1 MFGLRG
7 RGGCPNSARAVRYRR
22 EVPAEPLDP
31 MTIRIL
37 CVDDHPLLREGIAT
51 LVGTQPDMALVAEAS
66 SGREA
71 IEQFRLHQPDV
82 TLMDVQMDGMNG
94 IEAIIAIRAEWRTAK
109 IIVLTTYA
117 GDVLA
122 QRALKAG
129 AHAYVLKGSIRKEI
143 LDTIRDVSRGLKRIE
158 PNVAADLAIHQ
169 SDASLTPREIEVLSL
184 VAAGNSNKLIA
195 AQLKINEETAKTH
208 VKSILA
214 KLDANDRTHA
224 VMLGLQRGVIG
235 FLNR

>member
-1 MFGLRG
+1 
-7 RGGCPNSARAVRYRR
+7 
-22 EVPAEPLDP
+22 

-51 LVGTQPDMALVAEAS
+51 LVATQPDMALVAEAS

-71 IEQFRLHQPDV
+71 IEQFRLHRPDV
-82 TLMDVQMDGMNG
+82 TLMDVQMGEMNG
-94 IEAIIAIRAEWRTAK
+94 IEAMIAIRAEWPGAK
-109 IIVLTTYA
+109 FIVLTTYA

-158 PNVAADLAIHQ
+158 PNVAADLAKHQ

-195 AQLKINEETAKTH
+195 AQLHINEETAKTH
-208 VKSILA
+208 IKSILA

-224 VMLGLQRGVIG
+224 VTLGLQRGVIG
-235 FLNR
+235 F

>member
-1 MFGLRG
+1 
-7 RGGCPNSARAVRYRR
+7 
-22 EVPAEPLDP
+22 

-37 CVDDHPLLREGIAT
+37 CVDDHPLLREGIAA
-51 LVGTQPDMALVAEAS
+51 LVATQPDMVLVAETA

-71 IEQFRLHQPDV
+71 IEQYRLHQPDV
-82 TLMDVQMDGMNG
+82 TLMDVQMDDMSG
-94 IEAIIAIRAEWRTAK
+94 IEAILAIRAEWPTAR

-129 AHAYVLKGSIRKEI
+129 AHAYVLKGSIRREI

-158 PNVAADLAIHQ
+158 PDVAADLAKHQ

-195 AQLKINEETAKTH
+195 AQLKINEETAKTTI
-208 VKSILA
+208 KGILA
-214 KLDANDRTHA
+214 KLDAMTARMPSCSA
-224 VMLGLQRGVIG
+224 CGAA
-235 FLNR
+235 

>member
-1 MFGLRG
+1 
-7 RGGCPNSARAVRYRR
+7 
-22 EVPAEPLDP
+22 

-51 LVGTQPDMALVAEAS
+51 LVANAQTDMALVAEAS
-66 SGREA
+66 GGLEA
-71 IEQFRLHQPDV
+71 IEQFRRHQPDV

-94 IEAIIAIRAEWRTAK
+94 IEAIIAIRAEWPTAK

-158 PNVAADLAIHQ
+158 PNVAADLARHQ
-169 SDASLTPREIEVLSL
+169 SDASLTRREIEVLSL
-184 VAAGNSNKLIA
+184 VATR
-195 AQLKINEETAKTH
+195 QLQQVDRGTAE
-208 VKSILA
+208 
-214 KLDANDRTHA
+214 D
-224 VMLGLQRGVIG
+224 Q
-235 FLNR
+235 

>member
-1 MFGLRG
+1 
-7 RGGCPNSARAVRYRR
+7 
-22 EVPAEPLDP
+22 

-51 LVGTQPDMALVAEAS
+51 LVATQTDMALVAEAS

-71 IEQFRLHQPDV
+71 IEQFRRHQPDV
-82 TLMDVQMDGMNG
+82 TLMDVQMDEMNG
-94 IEAIIAIRAEWRTAK
+94 IEAIIAIRAEWPTAK

-158 PNVAADLAIHQ
+158 PNVAADLARHQ
-169 SDASLTPREIEVLSL
+169 SDASLTRREIEVLSL

-195 AQLKINEETAKTH
+195 AQLNINEETAKTH
-208 VKSILA
+208 IKSILA

-235 FLNR
+235 FLTR

>member
-1 MFGLRG
+1 M
-7 RGGCPNSARAVRYRR
+7 CS
-22 EVPAEPLDP
+22 P

-51 LVGTQPDMALVAEAS
+51 LVATQPDMALVAEAS

-71 IEQFRLHQPDV
+71 IAQFREHRPDV
-82 TLMDVQMDGMNG
+82 TLMDVQMEGMNG
-94 IEAIIAIRAEWRTAK
+94 IEAIIAIRAEWPGAK

-143 LDTIRDVSRGLKRIE
+143 LDTIRDVSKGLKRIE
-158 PNVAADLAIHQ
+158 PNVAADLAKHQ
-169 SDASLTPREIEVLSL
+169 SDANLTPREIEVLSL

-195 AQLKINEETAKTH
+195 AQLNINEETAKTH
-208 VKSILA
+208 IKSILA

-224 VMLGLQRGVIG
+224 VTLGLQRGVIG
-235 FLNR
+235 F

>member
-1 MFGLRG
+1 M
-7 RGGCPNSARAVRYRR
+7 P
-22 EVPAEPLDP
+22 
-31 MTIRIL
+31 IRIL
-37 CVDDHPLLREGIAT
+37 CVDDHPLLREGIGA
-51 LVGTQPDMALVAEAS
+51 LIGTQSDMSLVAEAA

-71 IEQFRLHQPDV
+71 VEQFRLLRPDV
-82 TLMDVQMDGMNG
+82 TLMDLQMNEMNG
-94 IEAIIAIRAEWRTAK
+94 IEAIIAIRSEFPAAK

-129 AHAYVLKGSIRKEI
+129 AHAYVLKSLIRLEI
-143 LDTIRDVSRGLKRIE
+143 LDTIRDVAQGLKRIE
-158 PNVAADLAIHQ
+158 PYVAAELARHQ
-169 SDASLTPREIEVLSL
+169 ADASLTPREIQVLSL

-208 VKSILA
+208 IKSILA

-224 VMLGLQRGVIG
+224 VILGLQRGVIG
-235 FLNR
+235 V

>member
-1 MFGLRG
+1 MNG
-7 RGGCPNSARAVRYRR
+7 RSIMP
-22 EVPAEPLDP
+22 
-31 MTIRIL
+31 IRIL
-37 CVDDHPLLREGIAT
+37 CVDDHALLREGIAA
-51 LVGTQPDMALVAEAS
+51 LIATQPDMTMVAEAA

-71 IEQFRLHQPDV
+71 VEQFRLHQPDV
-82 TLMDVQMDGMNG
+82 TLMDLQMDEMNG
-94 IEAIIAIRAEWRTAK
+94 IEAIIAIRTEFPSAK

-129 AHAYVLKGSIRKEI
+129 AQAYVLKGLIRKDI

-158 PNVAADLAIHQ
+158 PNVAADLAKHQ
-169 SDASLTPREIEVLSL
+169 ADASLTRREIEVLSL

-195 AQLKINEETAKTH
+195 ARLDINEETAKTH

-214 KLDANDRTHA
+214 KLGAHDRTHA
-224 VMLGLQRGVIG
+224 VILGLRRGVIG
-235 FLNR
+235 F

>member
-1 MFGLRG
+1 
-7 RGGCPNSARAVRYRR
+7 
-22 EVPAEPLDP
+22 

-51 LVGTQPDMALVAEAS
+51 LVATQPDMALVAEAS

-71 IEQFRLHQPDV
+71 IAQFRQHGPDV
-82 TLMDVQMDGMNG
+82 TLMDVQMEGMNG
-94 IEAIIAIRAEWRTAK
+94 IEAIIAIRAEWPGAK

-143 LDTIRDVSRGLKRIE
+143 LDTIRDVSKGLKRIE
-158 PNVAADLAIHQ
+158 PNVAADLAKHQ
-169 SDASLTPREIEVLSL
+169 SDANLTPREIEVLSL

-195 AQLKINEETAKTH
+195 AQLHINEETAKTH
-208 VKSILA
+208 IKSILA

-224 VMLGLQRGVIG
+224 VTLGLQRGVIG
-235 FLNR
+235 F

>member
-1 MFGLRG
+1 
-7 RGGCPNSARAVRYRR
+7 
-22 EVPAEPLDP
+22 

-51 LVGTQPDMALVAEAS
+51 LVATQPDMALVAEAS

-71 IEQFRLHQPDV
+71 IEQFRRHRPDV
-82 TLMDVQMDGMNG
+82 TLMDVQMEEMNG
-94 IEAIIAIRAEWRTAK
+94 IEAIIAIRSEWPTAK

-129 AHAYVLKGSIRKEI
+129 AHAYVLKGSIRREI

-158 PNVAADLAIHQ
+158 PNVAADLAKHQ

-195 AQLKINEETAKTH
+195 AQLRINEETAKTH
-208 VKSILA
+208 IKSILA

-224 VMLGLQRGVIG
+224 VTLGLQRGVIG
-235 FLNR
+235 I

>member
-1 MFGLRG
+1 
-7 RGGCPNSARAVRYRR
+7 
-22 EVPAEPLDP
+22 

-51 LVGTQPDMALVAEAS
+51 LVATQTDMALVAEAS
-66 SGREA
+66 GGLEA
-71 IEQFRLHQPDV
+71 IEQFRRHQPDV

-94 IEAIIAIRAEWRTAK
+94 IEAIIAIRAEWPTAK

-158 PNVAADLAIHQ
+158 PNVAADLARHQ
-169 SDASLTPREIEVLSL
+169 SDASLTRREIEVLSL

-208 VKSILA
+208 IKSILA

-224 VMLGLQRGVIG
+224 VMLGLRRGVIG
-235 FLNR
+235 L

>member
-1 MFGLRG
+1 
-7 RGGCPNSARAVRYRR
+7 
-22 EVPAEPLDP
+22 

-51 LVGTQPDMALVAEAS
+51 LVATQPDMALVAEAS
-66 SGREA
+66 NGREA
-71 IEQFRLHQPDV
+71 IEQFRRHQPDV
-82 TLMDVQMDGMNG
+82 TLMDVQMDEMSG
-94 IEAIIAIRAEWRTAK
+94 IEAIIAIRAEWPTAK

-129 AHAYVLKGSIRKEI
+129 AHAYVLKGSVRKEI

-158 PNVAADLAIHQ
+158 PNVAADLAKHQ
-169 SDASLTPREIEVLSL
+169 SDASLTRREIEVLSL
-184 VAAGNSNKLIA
+184 VAAGKSNKLIA

-208 VKSILA
+208 MKSILA
-214 KLDANDRTHA
+214 KLEANDRTHA
-224 VMLGLQRGVIG
+224 VILALRRGVIG
-235 FLNR
+235 L